1 MLETALVSFTTF
13 FVTVGPIEAAVIFAA
28 LTRAASRHQRRL
40 MAFKAAVIATTILLV
55 FAFVGEILLEQL
67 GVSLAA
73 LRVAGGIILLLIGM
87 DMIFARA
94 SGGLSPTPTEAAEAG
109 HKDDISVFPLATPLI
124 AGPGTMS
131 AAILLAANTE
141 GDVLLFAVVIA
152 ALLVVMAI
160 TLALL
165 LLATHLQE
173 LLGVTANMVITRVM
187 GILLAALAVQSII
200 DGVVQSKLYPVGA
213 GVVG

>member
-13 FVTVGPIEAAVIFAA
+13 FVTVGPIEAALVFAA
-28 LTRAASRHQRRL
+28 LTRAASRPQRRL
-40 MAFKAAVIATTILLV
+40 MAVKAALIATIILLV

-67 GVSLAA
+67 GVLLAA
-73 LRVAGGIILLLIGM
+73 LRVAGGIILLLIGI

-94 SGGLSPTPTEAAEAG
+94 SGGLSATATETEEAG
-109 HKDDISVFPLATPLI
+109 HKEDISVFPLATPLL

-141 GDVLLFAVVIA
+141 GDVLLFFVVIV
-152 ALLVVMAI
+152 ALLLVMAI

-173 LLGVTANMVITRVM
+173 LLGVTANMVVTRVM
-187 GILLAALAVQSII
+187 GILLTALAVQSII
-200 DGVVQSKLYPVGA
+200 DGVVQSKLYPVGS
-213 GVVG
+213 GVLG